1 MSFFGG
7 AGSGLVNSFNRVTS
21 ELNAVMED
29 VLAADGDIYEKNSDD
44 ERSHNERYQ
53 RYSDEQENFHGQN
66 NYNSGAIN
74 NNHHP
79 QQQSNSGSRNSNM
92 IVNQLEHEL
101 NLAHSENQKYVD
113 RVSEL
118 EHLLRQMQA
127 RENDFRAQIQSSSSN
142 NNNNNLQKPDLKTKI
157 STDSNLTDD
166 LNNIENLQQQLLDL
180 EQMYE
185 EKLKFQKQ
193 KFVEEKENLNTA
205 INNLNE
211 ELAEAS
217 DIAENDRKEKNQ
229 LKGKIKDIESIK
241 IELETVKNLKYSLEN
256 DLNLANQNSKETETN
271 YKKLLAQTE
280 EIVKSTSNENASL
293 KNELTSLKNQLDS
306 GIHQSQKTNLLD
318 NRRYSHSRAKEDFDD
333 IKQNIDLTVRNL
345 EGQAE
350 SIKLNSD
357 RTLNNLLE
365 RLNKSEENLKV
376 CQNLST
382 KVIESKESNT
392 NHEKDEEL
400 EKLKAELEQIN
411 LELSNNDEELID
423 ANFKIEDLSQQINK
437 LKSDNKELSEKC
449 NNYENLK
456 SQNSTNLQNLADQIS
471 KLNNQLN
478 KVFSEKNNLENQLI
492 TKNDE
497 VSKIS
502 TKNHEIEANFSELS
516 SRAEI
521 LDITVKGLNQKN
533 DEIQSE
539 LDDSLCK
546 NQALLG
552 GLGVILNFY

>member
-437 LKSDNKELSEKC
+437 LKSDNQDLSEKC
-449 NNYENLK
+449 NNYETLK